1 MDLDNFTVEFSKVGL
16 KVKVGGTAPPHVGS
30 AEIILPKLENLPAT
44 TNLLDALQYIC
55 TELYPLGVEL
65 GLETKGR
72 GGDLEL
78 LAVKMHHK
86 VGLIREKTVSSAPDE
101 QWMWQVQ
108 TPSVQFKDGE
118 PKPFSELSN
127 ETAQDGS
134 HLKFSLENR

>member
-1 MDLDNFTVEFSKVGL
+1 MDLDDYTVEFSKVGL
-16 KVKVGGTAPPHVGS
+16 KVKVGGTAPSHVGS
-30 AEIILPKLENLPAT
+30 AQITLPKLKKLPAT
-44 TNLLDALQYIC
+44 TNLLDVLQYIC

-72 GGDLEL
+72 GSDQEL
-78 LAVKMHHK
+78 LAVKLHHK
-86 VGLIREKTVSSAPDE
+86 VGLIRQKTVSSAPDE

-108 TPSVQFKDGE
+108 TPSVQFKDSE
-118 PKPFSELSN
+118 PKPFSELLS